1 MNLCPNACKGR
12 NAYKRFLGWIFHTSL
27 NRVDHMSGRWVQD
40 CRKIVD
46 QIKKLDDIKGQD
58 RLDMVGKIRFILY
71 GLQRSVSGWI
81 EWIDN
86 PDIMANFSLEE
97 LKKISK
103 NLAKLTQSFIEY
115 DCEITSL
122 VQGDLAIREPA
133 TRTESTKKPKGKTE
147 IFYVK

>member
-1 MNLCPNACKGR
+1 
-12 NAYKRFLGWIFHTSL
+12 
-27 NRVDHMSGRWVQD
+27 MSGRWVQD
-40 CRKIVD
+40 CKKIVD

-103 NLAKLTQSFIEY
+103 NLAKLTQPFIEY